1 MNVETMSQPEM
12 HTIAHP
18 IRLNGYPMFSDYF
31 NDEIATR
38 ATDKQICRRLEL
50 AKAITVKRVEGK
62 TEEVKDLL
70 ASLRCDYRV
79 IMSQSCEYR
88 YEIEI
93 GRRNQARDIK
103 PSIDKILETYQSR

>member
-1 MNVETMSQPEM
+1 MNVDIMSNMSQPEM

-18 IRLNGYPMFSDYF
+18 IRLNGHPMFGNYF
-31 NDEIATR
+31 NDEIAMR

-50 AKAITVKRVEGK
+50 AKAITKKQLEAK
-62 TEEVKDLL
+62 PEEAKELM

-79 IMSQSCEYR
+79 IMSQGCEYL

-93 GRRNQARDIK
+93 GRKNQRA
-103 PSIDKILETYQSR
+103 TT